1 MPYIGKTP
9 TAVPLTANDISDGII
24 STDKLADTS
33 VTNAKL
39 NADLI
44 SAETE
49 LATAPADTDELL
61 ISDAGVLKRIDAS
74 LIGGGGITM
83 ADMWRVTANIT
94 SNADPISSNLERVD
108 DASFS
113 YIGSGM
119 SVSSGTWT
127 FPATGIYLVR
137 MIGNATVV
145 ADDNIDLTLSVTTN
159 NSSYDEVA
167 QAFDSGDG
175 SSTSSSS
182 MVQESF
188 VDVTDTSNVK
198 VRFKAGS
205 IGSGSYFV
213 GSSDLNSTSFTF
225 IRLGDT

>member
-1 MPYIGKTP
+1 MYCVFLGRALQTVTP
-9 TAVPLTANDISDGII
+9 ATNSI
-24 STDKLADTS
+24 
-33 VTNAKL
+33 TNAMITDSTITSAKL
-39 NADLI
+39 
-44 SAETE
+44 T
-49 LATAPADTDELL
+49 
-61 ISDAGVLKRIDAS
+61 GVTQ
-74 LIGGGGITM
+74 GITM

-108 DASFS
+108 DASFN

-137 MIGNATVV
+137 MIGGATVV
-145 ADDNIDLTLSVTTN
+145 ADDNIDLTLSVTTD

-167 QAFDSGDG
+167 QAYDSGDG
-175 SSTSSSS
+175 SSTSSSN
-182 MVQESF
+182 MVGEGI
-188 VDVTDTSNVK
+188 VDVTNTSNVK

-213 GSSDLNSTSFTF
+213 GSSDLNNTYFTF